1 MRSFK
6 YKNMRTT
13 KQSENGK
20 TVPTTFNASS
30 KESVYINKN
39 PKFTMTCKSRA
50 NGGGKGCTDAG
61 CGKQCCLLP
70 FLITDI
76 SKNVYEGNGFD
87 KAFVKGAT
95 VKNGSAG
102 GEIIGQV
109 TDIVFPY
116 ACCQD
121 PSGVTECSGNTW
133 PLTVQVITT
142 AASGSCANSKYTG
155 GNITINGTDITG
167 GGLETTLE
175 GYEVIGQSKKGAP
188 YRNPILGYRKFLAS
202 DLSCCLVEN
211 SSGVATRKS
220 AATNNIYKDM
230 HAKYTGKKNFLKLGI
245 QEGSWEEVTDSN
257 NVCYESR
264 IKSGMQP
271 KPGYCCKK
279 NADGTVKITTAV
291 KCQKDISGIT
301 CIKRNTYSYDYRQY
315 LHNRSLKSFERSQE
329 KFFTMD
335 PSGNQNTM
343 GIICRLG
350 YSDTHGCNIP
360 NNGTTSGVKNVP
372 ILYSKGLCR
381 EGHHCNATIGKINP
395 TIYKPNNRKFG
406 KQGAVSSGSRLERLK
421 LDSIRSSN
429 SKCIK
434 GNRCKIITTTNGS
447 QTKTYK
453 VPAGRYFAG
462 KSRFTGWM
470 FNSRHREIVSGI
482 KYKPLPF
489 GIPQLTNKG
498 RSTNSYFLSKETKRN
513 SGEKVKA
520 IWQRPNLKTSRAPG
534 GCYRASPGKDGC
546 PELCKGAGNNSKGC
560 VPGNPC
566 CK

>member
-6 YKNMRTT
+6 YKNMRT
-13 KQSENGK
+13 KQLEKGK
-20 TVPTTFNASS
+20 TIPTTFNASS
-30 KESVYINKN
+30 KEPVYINKN

-76 SKNVYEGNGFD
+76 SKNVYKNDNFD
-87 KAFVKGAT
+87 TVFVKGAT
-95 VKNGSAG
+95 VKNGSA

-155 GNITINGTDITG
+155 GDITINGITING
-167 GGLETTLE
+167 GSVTTLE

-211 SSGVATRKS
+211 SSTVKVSRKS

-230 HAKYTGKKNFLKLGI
+230 HAKYTGKKN
-245 QEGSWEEVTDSN
+245 
-257 NVCYESR
+257 VCYQSR

-291 KCQKDISGIT
+291 KCQKDIKGST
-301 CIKRNTYSYDYRQY
+301 CIKRNTYSFDYRQY
-315 LHNRSLKSFERSQE
+315 LHNKSLKSFERSQD
-329 KFFTMD
+329 KFFTMSD
-335 PSGNQNTM
+335 SGIQHTLG
-343 GIICRLG
+343 GIC
-350 YSDTHGCNIP
+350 TNFFHTNGCNSL
-360 NNGTTSGVKNVP
+360 NNGTASGVKNVP
-372 ILYSKGLCR
+372 LLYTKGTCR
-381 EGHHCNATIGKINP
+381 EGIKCISTTGQINP
-395 TIYKPNNRKFG
+395 TIYKPNNRKFS

-429 SKCIK
+429 SKCVK
-434 GNRCKIITTTNGS
+434 GNRCKKIIAKYGV

-462 KSRFTGWM
+462 KPRFTGWM
-470 FNSRHREIVSGI
+470 FNLKHKEIVCGI
-482 KYKPLPF
+482 GYRPQPF
-489 GIPQLTNKG
+489 GIPQLTSKG
-498 RSTNSYFLSKETKRN
+498 RPTNSHFLKEGVGAKN
-513 SGEKVKA
+513 GEKVKGV
-520 IWQRPNLKTSRAPG
+520 WQRRQNTTSRAA
-534 GCYRASPGKDGC
+534 GCGC
-546 PELCKGAGNNSKGC
+546 GPTCGDDKKRQHKRGLRYL
-560 VPGNPC
+560 
-566 CK
+566 

>member
-6 YKNMRTT
+6 YKNMRT
-13 KQSENGK
+13 KQLEKGK
-20 TVPTTFNASS
+20 TIPTTFNASS
-30 KESVYINKN
+30 KEPVYINKN

-76 SKNVYEGNGFD
+76 SKNEYNTYNFD

-95 VKNGSAG
+95 VKNGSA

-155 GNITINGTDITG
+155 GDITINGITING
-167 GGLETTLE
+167 DSVTTLE

-211 SSGVATRKS
+211 SSTVKVSRKS
-220 AATNNIYKDM
+220 ATNNIYKDM
-230 HAKYTGKKNFLKLGI
+230 HAKYTGKKNFLKLGNKN
-245 QEGSWEEVTDSN
+245 GTWEKVNYAN

-291 KCQKDISGIT
+291 KCQKDIKGST
-301 CIKRNTYSYDYRQY
+301 CIKRNKYSYDYRQY
-315 LHNRSLKSFERSQE
+315 LHNKSLKSFERSQD
-329 KFFTMD
+329 KFFTM
-335 PSGNQNTM
+335 SNLGTQNTLG
-343 GIICRLG
+343 GICPTNDF
-350 YSDTHGCNIP
+350 DTNGCNIL
-360 NNGTTSGVKNVP
+360 NNGTASGVKNVP
-372 ILYSKGLCR
+372 LLYSKGLCR
-381 EGHHCNATIGKINP
+381 KAGNCVAVLGDINP
-395 TIYKPNNRKFG
+395 TIYKPNNRKFS

-434 GNRCKIITTTNGS
+434 EKRCKIITTTNGI

-462 KSRFTGWM
+462 KPRFTGWM
-470 FNSRHREIVSGI
+470 FNLKHKEIVCGI
-482 KYKPLPF
+482 GYRPQPF
-489 GIPQLTNKG
+489 GIPQLTSKG
-498 RSTNSYFLSKETKRN
+498 RPTNSHFLKEGVGAKN
-513 SGEKVKA
+513 GEKVKGV
-520 IWQRPNLKTSRAPG
+520 WQRRHNTTSRAA
-534 GCYRASPGKDGC
+534 GCGC
-546 PELCKGAGNNSKGC
+546 GPTCGDDKRPHKRGLRYL
-560 VPGNPC
+560 
-566 CK
+566 